1 MSNSVATPVPH
12 VSAGALARERFLH
25 ERVRLETRRQ
35 GLIEHALVA
44 VGRGLLIGA
53 VLLLWA
59 YASGRWFDHQAVSDP
74 VSVLTALYSLIE
86 TGRLWPDLWQTVYEV
101 FAGYVLGAIAAV
113 LVASLF
119 AIFPSLEQAMRPI
132 LIAIYSIPKVALA
145 PLIIMW
151 FGLGDAPK
159 IILAGGFVF
168 FIVFMN
174 LIAGIESVN
183 RHHINIVRVM
193 GAGRVTILRK
203 IVLPTAVPFL
213 FLGLRLAI
221 PEAMI
226 GAVIGEFI
234 SASQGLGFLVYSASN
249 ELNTAVSMAAL
260 IVLVFVV
267 AIGDVLLGL
276 CERLWLPRQLQQ
288 SDPRGVR

>member
-1 MSNSVATPVPH
+1 MASHSSDLSDA
-12 VSAGALARERFLH
+12 ALEREHGLH
-25 ERVRLETRRQ
+25 ERVWRETRQRR
-35 GLIEHALVA
+35 LFEHVGVA
-44 VGRGLLIGA
+44 IGRALLIGA
-53 VLLLWA
+53 VLLLWG
-59 YASGRWFDHQAVSDP
+59 YASGRWIDHQSVSNP
-74 VSVLTALYSLIE
+74 ISVLRALYHLIE
-86 TGRLWPDLWQTVYEV
+86 TGRLWPDLWHTVLEV
-101 FAGYVLGAIAAV
+101 VAGYFFGLVAAV

-151 FGLGDAPK
+151 FGLGIAPK

-174 LIAGIESVN
+174 LVAGIESVN
-183 RHHINIVRVM
+183 RNHINIVRVM
-193 GAGRVTILRK
+193 GADRVTILRK

-234 SASQGLGFLVYSASN
+234 SGSQGLGFLVYSASN

-260 IVLVFVV
+260 VVLVIVV
-267 AIGDVLLGL
+267 AVGDILLGL
-276 CERLWLPRQLQQ
+276 CEKFFLPRQLQQ
-288 SDPRGVR
+288 ADPRAAR